1 MRELNRMT
9 HEATTK
15 RTASTDSAARTAAI
29 QESGRIRKTLARS
42 DEVEKRAIPALKKA
56 GYIK

>member
-1 MRELNRMT
+1 MT

>member
-1 MRELNRMT
+1 V
-9 HEATTK
+9 
-15 RTASTDSAARTAAI
+15 
-29 QESGRIRKTLARS
+29 SGRIRKTLAGS